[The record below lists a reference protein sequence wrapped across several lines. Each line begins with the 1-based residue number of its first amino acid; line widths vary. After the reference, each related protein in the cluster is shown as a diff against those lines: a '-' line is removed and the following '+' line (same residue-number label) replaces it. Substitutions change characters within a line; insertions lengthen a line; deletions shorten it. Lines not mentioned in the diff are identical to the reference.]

1 MTTLQLFILMSVV
14 AASLFFWAG
23 YFTARWRIG
32 DVKGAP
38 APIVVRPEIRDE
50 HKGERL
56 RASGIRD
63 YDGIVSR
70 MAASDGVRSVS
81 LADEQGLP
89 IAGHGENQDGLAAL
103 SGVLLESAAKAK
115 QLVRLGHVMRVH
127 VETEA
132 GTTVDAFP
140 VAVGGN
146 EIVLATLSVGPGP
159 NESELRR
166 VLLNERGTR

>member
-1 MTTLQLFILMSVV
+1 MTSLQLFWVMSVV
-14 AASLFFWAG
+14 AASLFFWGG
-23 YFTARWRIG
+23 YFTARWRL
-32 DVKGAP
+32 GAKKVD
-38 APIVVRPEIRDE
+38 APIVVPSRAEHRPQ
-50 HKGERL
+50 RL
-56 RASGIRD
+56 RTNSTRD

-70 MAASDGVRSVS
+70 VAASDGVRSVS

-115 QLVRLGHVMRVH
+115 KLVRLGQVMRFH

-132 GTTVDAFP
+132 GTSVDAFP
-140 VAVGGN
+140 MAVGGN

-159 NESELRR
+159 DEGELRR
-166 VLLNERGTR
+166 VLMDERGTR